1 MLRLT
6 VKQVL
11 AQRFRL
17 VLTLVVVIL
26 GVTFVAGTLVLT
38 DTSQRLFDDQFRTA
52 TAGVDLTVK
61 SQVAFDS
68 AMGVEVDRDPLPAAL
83 ADRTRRVPGVARAEA
98 VAAGQGLLEVRGRS
112 IVPQGPSMLSSWAPP
127 PFGAFAL
134 RDGGAPT
141 APGEVVIDAATARD
155 QHIGIGDTVTVRSTR
170 AAALEV
176 VGIAGFGDQDGL
188 PNATVALV
196 DLRQAQQLL
205 KLGTRVSEVRVV
217 IDETAR
223 AAQVR
228 KDLADAL
235 GDRYAVSS
243 SQDVAAAGADAAK
256 AKLSYLRLMLFVL
269 AGAALLIGGYLIAN
283 TFAIVVTQRSRE
295 LATLRAAG
303 ATGRQVFALIFGEA
317 LLVGVVGAATGVAL
331 GVAAAAGLRDLVG
344 TFGVPLPEGPVTV
357 LPRSLLIALAVGV
370 VVTVVSAIGP
380 SRRAARVAPI
390 EAMRA
395 ASSVTLASA
404 GRWIAGALSAA
415 IATAAALA
423 ATVGDAAVGM
433 LGVAALTGVTAL
445 SLLGPVV
452 VPSLARFVGRPLGIG
467 GVTGRLAQ
475 ESAAR
480 APRRTAATVMA
491 LALSLALISFMAV
504 VAGSIKHSIKS
515 TYTEVIAA
523 DYVIESARA
532 EMLGGLAPG
541 VYDTVRNLDVV
552 TVASRM
558 RYGHWKDGS
567 TTSALTAI
575 DPATIGQVTDLHMTV
590 GRLED
595 LTAGGIVLADHV
607 AQERRLHVG
616 DTLPMTFSRTGKEN
630 LRIVGLVADDDA
642 QALSTDFLI
651 SLSTY
656 GKLFAE
662 TMDASVFLKVAG
674 GSPAVTEAALK
685 RALAG
690 YPTADVRDQ
699 AAAVDGRTAT
709 IDQIL
714 GLVTVLLLFTVL
726 IALLGITNT
735 LALSI
740 VERTREIA
748 LLRAVGMTRR
758 QLRWMVR
765 AEAVL
770 VAALAVTLG
779 VVVGLGFAA
788 LVVSAL
794 GRTTPVPLDVP
805 AARLAAVI
813 AVATLA
819 GLLAGML
826 PARRAARLN
835 VLDAISAQ

>member
-1 MLRLT
+1 MLLLT
-6 VKQVL
+6 VKQVF

-17 VLTLVVVIL
+17 ALTLVAVML

-38 DTSQRLFDDQFRTA
+38 DTSQRLFADQFRTA

-61 SQVAFDS
+61 AQVAFDS
-68 AMGVEVDRDPLPAAL
+68 AMGVEVDRDPLPAYL
-83 ADRTRRVPGVARAEA
+83 TDRVRRVPGVARAEA

-127 PFGAFAL
+127 PFGAFTL
-134 RDGGAPT
+134 RDGVAPT
-141 APGEVVIDAATARD
+141 APDQVVIDAATARD
-155 QHIGIGDTVTVRSTR
+155 HRIHIGDTVTVNSTR
-170 AAALEV
+170 TAALDV

-188 PNATVALV
+188 PNTTVALV
-196 DLRQAQQLL
+196 DLPEAQQLL

-217 IDETAR
+217 TDPSTP

-228 KDLADAL
+228 RDLADAL
-235 GDRYAVSS
+235 GGEYAVTS
-243 SQDVAAAGADAAK
+243 SQDVAAAGADAAR
-256 AKLSYLRLMLFVL
+256 AKLGYLRLMLFVL

-303 ATGRQVFALIFGEA
+303 ATGRQVFALILGEA
-317 LLVGVVGAATGVAL
+317 LLVGVAGAATGVAL
-331 GVAAAAGLRDLVG
+331 GVAAATGLRDLVG
-344 TFGVPLPEGPVTV
+344 QFGVPLPEGPVTV
-357 LPRSLLIALAVGV
+357 LPRSLLTAFTVGV
-370 VVTVVSAIGP
+370 VVTVVSALGP

-395 ASSVTLASA
+395 AGAVTVTAR
-404 GRWIAGALSAA
+404 GRLIAGALSAA
-415 IATAAALA
+415 LAGASTAAV
-423 ATVGDAAVGM
+423 TVGDAAIG
-433 LGVAALTGVTAL
+433 LLAVAAVTGVMAL

-452 VPSLARFVGRPLGIG
+452 VPPLSRFVGRPLGLS

-480 APRRTAATVMA
+480 SPRRTAATVMA

-504 VAGSIKHSIKS
+504 VAGSIKGSIKT
-515 TYTEVIAA
+515 TYTEVIDA

-541 VYDTVRNLDVV
+541 VYDRVRALPGVAA
-552 TVASRM
+552 ASRM
-558 RYGHWKDGS
+558 RFGHWKDGD
-567 TTSALTAI
+567 TTSALSAI
-575 DPATIGQVTDLHMTV
+575 DPATIGQVTDLHMTD

-595 LTAGGIVLADHV
+595 LGGGGVVLADHV
-607 AQERRLHVG
+607 AKDRRLQVG
-616 DTLPMTFSRTGKEN
+616 DTLPMTFSRTGRED

-651 SLSTY
+651 SLGTY
-656 GKLFAE
+656 SRLFAE
-662 TMDASVFLKVAG
+662 TMDASVFLKVAD
-674 GSPAVTEAALK
+674 GSPTGEARLQ
-685 RALAG
+685 RALAD

-699 AAAVDGRTAT
+699 AAAVDGRTAA

-726 IALLGITNT
+726 IALLGITNA

-740 VERTREIA
+740 AERTREIG

-765 AEAVL
+765 GEAVL
-770 VAALAVTLG
+770 VAVLAVTLG
-779 VVVGLGFAA
+779 VAVGLGFAA
-788 LVVSAL
+788 AVVSAL
-794 GRTTPVPLDVP
+794 GRTTPVPLNVP

-826 PARRAARLN
+826 PARRAARLD